1 MTRVEEMQAVLAA
14 ADCIHDAAAVD
25 AAYDRLAEQLQA
37 HYAELNPLILVVM
50 MGGFIVAAELLKRV
64 QFPFD
69 LDYLHATR
77 YRGDTRGGALHW
89 KRRPE
94 VELSGRHVLV
104 IDDIL
109 DEGQTLRAIRSALLA
124 REPASLQ
131 MAVLTEKRHDR
142 RAADAH
148 AEYVGLDLPDR
159 YVFGCGMDYQNYW
172 RQLPAI
178 YAVQGL

>member
-14 ADCIHDAAAVD
+14 ADCIHDAAAVG
-25 AAYDRLAEQLQA
+25 AAYDHLAGKLQA
-37 HYAELNPLILVVM
+37 HYADLNPLVLMVM
-50 MGGFIVAAELLKRV
+50 TGGFVTAAEILKRV

-77 YRGDTRGGALHW
+77 YRGDTHGGALHW

-94 VELSGRHVLV
+94 TELGGRHVLV

-109 DEGQTLRAIRSALLA
+109 DEGHTLGAIRSALLA
-124 REPASLQ
+124 RGPASLQ
-131 MAVLTEKRHDR
+131 MVVLAEKRHDR
-142 RAADAH
+142 RAAGAY
-148 AEYVGLDLPDR
+148 AEYVGLELPDR
-159 YVFGCGMDYQNYW
+159 YVFGCGMDYQHYW

>member
-1 MTRVEEMQAVLAA
+1 MLAA

-25 AAYDRLAEQLQA
+25 AAYDRLAEKLQA
-37 HYAELNPLILVVM
+37 HYAELNPLVLVVM
-50 MGGFIVAAELLKRV
+50 TGGFVPAAEILKRV
-64 QFPFD
+64 RFPFD

-94 VELSGRHVLV
+94 VELGGRHVLV

-109 DEGQTLRAIRSALLA
+109 DEGHTLAAIRSALLA

-131 MAVLTEKRHDR
+131 MVVLAEKRHDHH
-142 RAADAH
+142 AADAH
-148 AEYVGLDLPDR
+148 AEYVGLELPDR
-159 YVFGCGMDYQNYW
+159 YVFGCGMDYQHYW